1 MQVRLSCAGIGHLT
15 KLVEIMTF
23 FRRSILAL
31 YARAAAAAM
40 AACCA
45 LGAGQFEPA
54 HAKYVIELF
63 TSQGCSSC
71 PPADQ
76 WLESIARRPDVI
88 AVSLPVDYWDYIGWR
103 DTLAS
108 PAFTARQ
115 KAYAALRGDRRVYTP
130 QVVVNGLSDA
140 AGSDEAEINRTIQ
153 AARAHNGAMTVPMRL
168 SKANSHYSVEV
179 AKGDGGPASV
189 FALRVARATA
199 VEITRGENAGR
210 SVTYTNVVRAI
221 DKLGD
226 WTGETATFDLPGAAK
241 EGEGFVVLVQK
252 GTLDRPGVILAAAK
266 TEGL

>member
-1 MQVRLSCAGIGHLT
+1 MRVRLSWTCIGCLA
-15 KLVEIMTF
+15 KLVEILTF

-31 YARAAAAAM
+31 YVRAAAAVM
-40 AACCA
+40 AACGA

-54 HAKYVIELF
+54 HAEYVIELF

-71 PPADQ
+71 PRADR
-76 WLESIARRPDVI
+76 WLESIARRPGVI

-130 QVVVNGLSDA
+130 QVVVNGLFDA
-140 AGSDEAEINRTIQ
+140 AGSDEAEINRVIQ
-153 AARAHNGAMTVPMRL
+153 SARSRDGAMTVPVRL

-179 AKGDGGPASV
+179 AKGDGGPAGV
-189 FALRVARATA
+189 FALRVARSTA
-199 VEITRGENAGR
+199 VDIKRGENAGR

-226 WTGETATFDLPGAAK
+226 WTGENATFDVPGAVK
-241 EGEGFVVLVQK
+241 EDEGFIVLVQK
-252 GTLDRPGVILAAAK
+252 GTFDRPGVILAAAK